1 MADQATIRQAAAG
14 PAEAG
19 CRSALAEISPRYYVC
34 VAILVVS
41 ALAMHSTATALGRY
55 FSKQPLPL
63 KKSLYLLDKS
73 RLAPRYELAPIQ
85 PPPLTDEVVQNLGTP
100 EYLDWHILDKSVD
113 RSSAVHRAR
122 LFVTYYTGQP
132 DLVPHNPKECLSA
145 AGFTLARETD
155 TDVEVPL
162 PGRDAL
168 RIPVSVLEFE
178 TPQRS
183 RFSAGDGS
191 GAPPR
196 LTVAYFF
203 LANGSYVTTR
213 DQVRVRTSSLFD
225 RYAFYSK
232 IELSF
237 TDAGGAKLATRDQ
250 TIEAVRPL
258 LGKLMP
264 VLLSEHYQDWEAIR
278 AGRPPVSPIP

>member
-1 MADQATIRQAAAG
+1 MADRATIQQAAARS
-14 PAEAG
+14 AEAAH
-19 CRSALAEISPRYYVC
+19 RSVLAGISPRYYVC
-34 VAILVVS
+34 VAILIAS
-41 ALAMHSTATALGRY
+41 ALAMRSTAAALGRH

-85 PPPLTDEVVQNLGTP
+85 PPPLTDEIVQNLGTT
-100 EYLDWHILDKSVD
+100 EYLDWHIVDKSVD
-113 RSSAVHRAR
+113 RSSALYRAR

-145 AGFTLARETD
+145 AGYTLARETLAN
-155 TDVEVPL
+155 VEVPL
-162 PGRDAL
+162 PGRAAAH
-168 RIPVSVLEFE
+168 IPVSVLEFE

-183 RFSAGDGS
+183 RFVAGDGS
-191 GAPPR
+191 GAAPR

-203 LANGSYVTTR
+203 LANGTYVTTR
-213 DQVRVRTSSLFD
+213 DEVRVRTSSLFD
-225 RYAFYSK
+225 RYAYYSK

-237 TDAGGAKLATRDQ
+237 TDAAGAKLATRDQ
-250 TIEAVRPL
+250 TIEAIRPL

-264 VLLSEHYQDWEAIR
+264 VLLSEHYQEWEAIR
-278 AGRPPVSPIP
+278 TGQPPASPNP